1 MSQRSSKKL
10 NDSDKPRDNRDCD
23 LVPGALVR
31 HSGLYE
37 ICHADEDRAIV
48 VFRKDEI
55 FPACRRCGD
64 SVRYKLLHAAR
75 HISEDPDFS
84 DPGHGPGKPPEE
96 IARSSNQFPRQLGP
110 AHGFRYW
117 QSPL

>member
-1 MSQRSSKKL
+1 MDQSAHPSP
-10 NDSDKPRDNRDCD
+10 KPNGTNNGHDNQDCD
-23 LVPGALVR
+23 FVPGAVVP

-37 ICHADEDRAIV
+37 ICHADEGRTTV

-55 FPACRRCGD
+55 FPACRQCGD
-64 SVRYKLLHAAR
+64 RVRYKLLRAAP

-84 DPGHGPGKPPEE
+84 DPGQTAHGK
-96 IARSSNQFPRQLGP
+96 QFPRQLGA
-110 AHGFRYW
+110 AHGFRFW

>member
-1 MSQRSSKKL
+1 MDQRSSEKINGSHKSHENL
-10 NDSDKPRDNRDCD
+10 DCD
-23 LVPGALVR
+23 FVPGALVP

-37 ICHADEDRAIV
+37 ICHADEARTTV

-55 FPACRRCGD
+55 FPSCRQCGD
-64 SVRYKLLHAAR
+64 RVRYKLTRPAP
-75 HISEDPDFS
+75 HISEDPDFFHPSQGPDKPS
-84 DPGHGPGKPPEE
+84 DETAAPGKV
-96 IARSSNQFPRQLGP
+96 FPRQLGA